1 MSKPKALNKL
11 ELNTSD
17 LIILKL
23 SLESIYY
30 AFEGEE
36 WIKERLGFILK
47 EIEKLQGE
55 A

>member
-1 MSKPKALNKL
+1 MNKPKALNKL

-30 AFEGEE
+30 AFEGDD
-36 WIKERLGFILK
+36 WIKKRLELI
-47 EIEKLQGE
+47 IEKIKKELKTN
-55 A
+55 

>member
-36 WIKERLGFILK
+36 WIKDRLEHLIEQIKKELK
-47 EIEKLQGE
+47 KS
-55 A
+55 